1 MTDSASPSVRT
12 SVTGGTD
19 WPQVYREN
27 LEAVTHLASQ
37 LSNEQLS
44 LRVPGTPDW
53 TVHDILAHLAGG
65 SSDVLSGRMD
75 DAPSETWTARHV
87 DERAARTPDA
97 LVGEL
102 NGNADALVGT
112 LAGNGSPAVVWDI
125 AVHHAD
131 LHEAMGRG
139 RPPESMWRPVVDAAG
154 PMMLKDKADAF
165 AGVDRYELF
174 RGIFS
179 RRSRRQMAGW
189 GTGLA
194 QADLDAVP
202 VFGPRDDDGVVPE

>member
-1 MTDSASPSVRT
+1 MSDSGSPKVT
-12 SVTGGTD
+12 SVTD
-19 WPQVYREN
+19 WPQVYRDN

-37 LSNEQLS
+37 LTNEQLS

-53 TVHDILAHLAGG
+53 TVHDILAHLAGE
-65 SSDVLSGRMD
+65 SADVVNGRMD

-87 DERAARTPDA
+87 DERAARTPDD
-97 LVGEL
+97 LVDEL
-102 NGNADALVGT
+102 HRNADTLVGT
-112 LAGNGSPAVVWDI
+112 LDGNRSPALVWDI

-174 RGIFS
+174 RGLFS
-179 RRSRRQMAGW
+179 RRSRGQMADW
-189 GTGLA
+189 GTGLD

-202 VFGPRDDDGVVPE
+202 VFGPRDDDGVVPR